1 MMKRRIVKTL
11 AAICLVAVL
20 TTSMTAHA
28 TTAPATSSNALAG
41 VNITIL
47 DTTTPATMHGWRGNN
62 SYFTAAD
69 GRTLGIMHMSMSDAR
84 VIMDRVAVTDAN
96 GNWLPPGNWPSL
108 TGMEW
113 AHWFADEFNRLRGL
127 CNETRDADMAAERIA
142 RQQRYRAEIIR
153 LVNLERER
161 HGLHTYEINQDLMRF
176 SQTRASEVAR
186 SFSHTRPNG
195 LNAGYEI
202 ITGAASPEN
211 ALRRWMDSPGHRAAI
226 LNPRRTTVGAGVYI
240 THTGGVVWQMYFYT
254 DDLSPLRNAGF
265 EVN

>member
-1 MMKRRIVKTL
+1 MMKKRIVKTL
-11 AAICLVAVL
+11 AAICLVAVFA
-20 TTSMTAHA
+20 TSMTAYA
-28 TTAPATSSNALAG
+28 ATAPATGNNALAG

-47 DTTTPATMHGWRGNN
+47 DTTTPATMHGIRGNN
-62 SYFTAAD
+62 SYFT
-69 GRTLGIMHMSMSDAR
+69 
-84 VIMDRVAVTDAN
+84 DAN
-96 GNWLPPGNWPSL
+96 GSTLGVMPSSDVTAVIARVAIREADGWRPPDARYSFGDW
-108 TGMEW
+108 GR
-113 AHWFADEFNRLRGL
+113 WFADEFNRLRGL

-176 SQTRASEVAR
+176 SQVRASEVAR

-211 ALRRWMDSPGHRAAI
+211 ALRRWMESPGHRAAI
-226 LNPRRTTVGAGVYI
+226 LNQRRTTVGAGVYI
-240 THTGGVVWQMYFYT
+240 THTGGVIWQMYFYT